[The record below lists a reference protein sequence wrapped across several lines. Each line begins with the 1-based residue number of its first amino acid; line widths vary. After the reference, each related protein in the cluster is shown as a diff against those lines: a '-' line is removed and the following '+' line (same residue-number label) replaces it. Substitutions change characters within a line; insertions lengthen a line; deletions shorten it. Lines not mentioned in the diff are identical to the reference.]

1 LVSILSLP
9 RLNNIGMAL
18 SWRVFLTSCEISPRV
33 CVIAAILLSRFK
45 ISEEEIK
52 SAILAMDDT
61 VLTVE
66 NVTALLYITPKDD
79 EVRALRAFREKMDP
93 TTPLGKVERFIFTVR
108 RTRRVVTHTHTH
120 ARTHAHAHAHA
131 QLLIHRH
138 R

>member
-1 LVSILSLP
+1 
-9 RLNNIGMAL
+9 
-18 SWRVFLTSCEISPRV
+18 
-33 CVIAAILLSRFK
+33 VIVAILLSRFK

-108 RTRRVVTHTHTH
+108 RTRRVAHTLRLPHTHT
-120 ARTHAHAHAHA
+120 RTHAASHPSTS
-131 QLLIHRH
+131 LSR
-138 R
+138 